1 MGILDWLNPSPF
13 SKAHSL
19 LEKNNLVPQ
28 AMILKQ
34 GKTHGYTSFAKTEDP
49 TTFTDSHRDIEIKM
63 LVVQKVNIM
72 AAANSCSRFTKA
84 VEICEECGL
93 NDGVI
98 LFKQYVN
105 LYEYYISN
113 YGEVGGPSTW

>member
-34 GKTHGYTSFAKTEDP
+34 GKIHGYTSFAKTEDP

-84 VEICEECGL
+84 VEICEECEH